1 MTTQHNPDYRSNE
14 NENTGYTDY
23 DRDIAIMADEG
34 CGGAITSRGN
44 DTRDHYP
51 LQQEMIADEDGMGAA
66 IR

>member
-1 MTTQHNPDYRSNE
+1 MTTQQNPESRS

-34 CGGAITSRGN
+34 CGAAITSRSH
-44 DTRDHYP
+44 DTRDRFP
-51 LQQEMIADEDGMGAA
+51 ARQAMLADEDGMGAA